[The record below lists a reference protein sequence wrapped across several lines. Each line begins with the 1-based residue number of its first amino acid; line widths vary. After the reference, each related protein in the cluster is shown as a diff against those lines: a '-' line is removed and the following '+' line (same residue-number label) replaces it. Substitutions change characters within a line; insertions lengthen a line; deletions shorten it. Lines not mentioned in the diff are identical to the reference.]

1 MTSAEHWAAVQSLAI
16 SGIYSHHVVKGLLAA
31 ANSNSTDTVQTST
44 ILLSELSRN
53 TVRYFLS
60 QIIIAVNIFVVI
72 IIELSECYAI
82 RATEQQKLQGKIH
95 NL

>member
-1 MTSAEHWAAVQSLAI
+1 M
-16 SGIYSHHVVKGLLAA
+16 VKGLLAA
-31 ANSNSTDTVQTST
+31 ANSDSTDTVQTST

-82 RATEQQKLQGKIH
+82 GATEQQKLQGKIH